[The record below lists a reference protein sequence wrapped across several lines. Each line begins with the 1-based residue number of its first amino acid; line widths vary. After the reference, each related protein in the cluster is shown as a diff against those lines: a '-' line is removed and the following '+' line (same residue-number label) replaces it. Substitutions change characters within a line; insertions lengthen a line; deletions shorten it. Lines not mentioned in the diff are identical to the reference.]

1 MFLPFSTNIIRICVW
16 SSKYI
21 SPTSECEAKGWEFH
35 ARDPTRKQTSICFFL
50 RWECWV
56 LMLYH
61 LLAFAPVSGWVSE
74 WQFQVWHYRISE
86 LRPTRLQSKKRDNF
100 TAVSQ
105 LRMWD
110 KRMRVSRKWVLE
122 GADWQM
128 FTDSDIF
135 LFTLVFN
142 WQSLLWTKM
151 FYIKC
156 IKWAHFKSSPL
167 PAFYSK
173 RSK

>member
-35 ARDPTRKQTSICFFL
+35 ARDPTRKQTFII
-50 RWECWV
+50 

-100 TAVSQ
+100 TAVALSLSQ

-142 WQSLLWTKM
+142 RQSKM

-167 PAFYSK
+167 PAL
-173 RSK
+173 